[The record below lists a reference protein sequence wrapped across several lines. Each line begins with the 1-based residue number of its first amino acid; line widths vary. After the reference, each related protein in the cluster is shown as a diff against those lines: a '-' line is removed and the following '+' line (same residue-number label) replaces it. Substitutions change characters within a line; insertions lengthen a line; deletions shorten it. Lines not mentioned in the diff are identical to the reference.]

1 MPCTFSTTRIAP
13 SGWKRC
19 CGSFDMTTASELR
32 SLRASIRSWPMALND
47 WNHSAPD
54 ADSWPE
60 EYEDDG
66 KLEGE
71 ALAVYQVKNLV
82 DNIHVAARTA
92 DMYTGI
98 GFAPCARCG
107 RYYKLLKV
115 VSKDGK
121 GWYPAQPEHS
131 CGDEF

>member
-1 MPCTFSTTRIAP
+1 
-13 SGWKRC
+13 
-19 CGSFDMTTASELR
+19 
-32 SLRASIRSWPMALND
+32 MALND

-71 ALAVYQVKNLV
+71 DLAVYQVKNLV

-92 DMYTGI
+92 DLISGI
-98 GFAPCARCG
+98 EFAPCARCG
-107 RYYKLLKV
+107 RYYKLLKA
-115 VSKDGK
+115 GK
-121 GWYPAQPEHS
+121 VWLQPEHS
-131 CGDEF
+131 CGDEFYEREAS

>member
-1 MPCTFSTTRIAP
+1 
-13 SGWKRC
+13 
-19 CGSFDMTTASELR
+19 
-32 SLRASIRSWPMALND
+32 MALND

-98 GFAPCARCG
+98 GFAPCARCHD
-107 RYYKLLKV
+107 YYRLVKV
-115 VSKDGK
+115 GK
-121 GWYPAQPEHS
+121 VWRQPDHDCFGEVITKEAMR
-131 CGDEF
+131 GANE